1 MQSAGPL
8 PRAANRPDCAVNGFG
23 RHALKASS
31 LGEGLWTV
39 VKLCAVIVVVVV
51 QEVDTTVFFRGP
63 PRQYACSA
71 SCAAVNRVPVLCPLS
86 CSFRAGPS
94 CGESS

>member
-31 LGEGLWTV
+31 LGEGL
-39 VKLCAVIVVVVV
+39 
-51 QEVDTTVFFRGP
+51 VDG
-63 PRQYACSA
+63 
-71 SCAAVNRVPVLCPLS
+71 
-86 CSFRAGPS
+86 
-94 CGESS
+94 GETLRSRSGGGGARS